1 MPVQANTVRELPGR
15 PTNMPSMALSLL
27 ETMPGGAMLYEPSG
41 TVVGINATGRRML
54 GLKARDVVGR
64 KIAEYFPDTQLEAIV
79 RTGLPSS
86 PTKVMRGDVAYV
98 RMEIPVFA
106 EGRVV
111 AVLAHLMSRDAGL
124 LREILPKLPSGNA
137 TATGL
142 EFAAA
147 APVPAPALEAV
158 DAPPDV
164 MTLDRIPGISRAI
177 REARALAAR
186 AARTDMPVL
195 IYGEAGTETGAFAQA
210 IHQASDRRSGPFVV
224 CDCRLRPETALI
236 AELFGADSA
245 PSARPGRVEQ
255 ARSGTLFLNDAAE
268 LPLAA
273 QARLLQV
280 IQQPKAA
287 EIRIIAATGRD
298 LPAAMAAGEF
308 REDLYYRLNVIRLEV
323 PPLRARPEDIRVLA
337 EEFLQVLNQQYARQ
351 GLFRRMSSA
360 ALEILL
366 RYSWPGNIVELEGV
380 ISRAC
385 CVCDG
390 EEILPQHLPKA
401 LQQIGEVSAEAV
413 GQKTLDEIVAEVE
426 RGVILH
432 ALKATGHN
440 RSRTAKLLGL
450 PRSSFYE
457 KLARY
462 GLMNRKTG

>member
-1 MPVQANTVRELPGR
+1 MQADIVRKLPGR
-15 PTNMPSMALSLL
+15 PSNMPSMALSLL

-41 TVVGINATGRRML
+41 TIVGINATGRRML
-54 GLKARDVVGR
+54 GLKARDVLGG
-64 KIAEYFPDTQLEAIV
+64 KIATYFPDTQLEAIV

-98 RMEIPVFA
+98 RMEMPVFA

-124 LREILPKLPSGNA
+124 LREILPKLPLGNA
-137 TATGL
+137 AANAL
-142 EFAAA
+142 ELAPAASA
-147 APVPAPALEAV
+147 PAPEVVDLPFEA
-158 DAPPDV
+158 

-195 IYGEAGTETGAFAQA
+195 IHGEAGTETSAFAQA
-210 IHQASDRRSGPFVV
+210 IHQASDRRAGPFVV
-224 CDCRLRPETALI
+224 CDCRLRPETALM

-245 PSARPGRVEQ
+245 PSGPPGRVEQ
-255 ARSGTLFLNDAAE
+255 ARSGTLFLNDLAE
-268 LPLAA
+268 LSLGA
-273 QARLLQV
+273 QARLLQA

-298 LPAAMAAGEF
+298 LPVAMAAGEF

-323 PPLRARPEDIRVLA
+323 PPLRTRPEDIRVLA

-366 RYSWPGNIVELEGV
+366 RYSWPGNTVELEGV